1 MCLSIFFYFKDFRY
15 NLSIE
20 NFADNSVRNIVQG
33 HLFVGVA
40 YPLWSAGQLVGSNV
54 ESILMPL
61 LWVILPIVAVPW
73 RYTFKKYIY
82 IF

>member
-1 MCLSIFFYFKDFRY
+1 VCLSIFFYFKDFRY

-54 ESILMPL
+54 
-61 LWVILPIVAVPW
+61 
-73 RYTFKKYIY
+73 
-82 IF
+82 